1 MFLLPL
7 SHESGEVQRTPYV
20 TIGILATCVF
30 LLVVTYLV
38 APASQEALQK
48 EYERLFSYYSTHP
61 YLEMPEEVMSRLPAK
76 ARQTL
81 KQLES
86 IGGLGNL
93 PERGEAEEII
103 EEQAELD
110 RRVEDFLDAYDDEF
124 YRKYGYIPAEGGIL
138 TIISSMFLHGGFFH
152 LLFNMLFLWL
162 TGGVLED
169 IWGRVVFPI
178 FYLMGGAVA
187 TLMHAAI
194 YPASPIPLVG
204 ASGAIAALMGA
215 FLIRFHS
222 TRIYFY
228 YFLFF
233 GFRIKQGTFH
243 APAYFMLPL
252 WLLQQLFEAYKMS
265 HLSPEGGGV
274 AVWAH
279 IGGFIFGAIVALV
292 IKYSGFE
299 DKVLAPAIERK
310 TNLVDENYAEGSRK
324 LREGDINGAIMD
336 LRKSILKDPENAVVH
351 GDLCRA
357 YFEAGKDR
365 AANIEFKRTIRLF
378 LEQSLDDNAVEE
390 FVEISERYPHA
401 RLEVD
406 RHNAIAGALVG
417 EERHDEAAL
426 AYRRLF
432 DRYGEEEDPPSADL
446 AADALMRHADLCIDF
461 LDRPEDA
468 AAAYTTLL
476 KTFPDLPADQL
487 KAAGK
492 RLKEAK
498 AQIARKRAK
507 AAAKPLKGKPTK
519 TAKPAPAKP
528 PEARPPAIPLAKRFR
543 PLPSTNGPPRYQV
556 ASVAPRQANKT
567 VALDDGINLNIINV
581 PPVTYDRIYAIFVL
595 GLEPEGGRRLHA
607 DLFVAN
613 EQRPF
618 RISSDTV
625 VFSSFIAKPGTN
637 SLENFRQTLIR
648 IISRIDSVFVDPPTM
663 TFLKSGKVKVFPNQ
677 DEVQDYERPFWRRLM
692 GEVRCRC
699 GECHEVYWIDGRKV
713 PDGGA
718 RSKCKKCGS
727 AMRVC
732 APPAAG

>member
-61 YLEMPEEVMSRLPAK
+61 YLEMPEEVMTRLPAK

-81 KQLES
+81 KQIES
-86 IGGLGNL
+86 IGGFGSL
-93 PERGEAEEII
+93 PERGETEEVI

-110 RRVEDFLDAYDDEF
+110 RRADDFLDAYDDEF

-138 TIISSMFLHGGFFH
+138 TILSSMFLHGGFFH

-178 FYLMGGAVA
+178 FYLVGGAVA

-243 APAYFMLPL
+243 APAYLMLPL

-265 HLSPEGGGV
+265 HMAPEGGGV

-279 IGGFIFGAIVALV
+279 IGGFIFGAVVALV

-299 DKVLAPAIERK
+299 DKVLAPAIDRK
-310 TNLVDENYAEGSRK
+310 TNLVDQDYAEGSRK

-336 LRKSILKDPENAVVH
+336 LRKSILKDPDNAIVH
-351 GDLCRA
+351 SDLCKA

-365 AANIEFKRTIRLF
+365 AARLEFNRTIRIF
-378 LEQSLDDNAVEE
+378 CEQGLDDNAVEE
-390 FVEISERYPHA
+390 FVEISERYPDA
-401 RLEVD
+401 RLEVE
-406 RHNAIAGALVG
+406 RHNAIAGTLVS
-417 EERHDEAAL
+417 EERYDEGAL

-432 DRYGEEEDPPSADL
+432 DRYGEEEDPPSAEL
-446 AADALMRHADLCIDF
+446 AADALNRHADLCLDF
-461 LDRPEDA
+461 LDRPGDA
-468 AAAYTTLL
+468 AAAYTMLL
-476 KTFPDLPADQL
+476 KTFPDLPADQR
-487 KAAGK
+487 KIAGK

-498 AQIARKRAK
+498 AQLARKKAR
-507 AAAKPLKGKPTK
+507 AAAKPSKEKPAK
-519 TAKPAPAKP
+519 QAKPVAPK
-528 PEARPPAIPLAKRFR
+528 PPAIPIAKRLR
-543 PLPSTNGPPRYQV
+543 PLPATNGPPRYQV

-567 VALDDGINLNIINV
+567 IALDDGINLNILNV
-581 PPVTYDRIYAIFVL
+581 PPVTYDRIYAIFVV

-618 RISSDTV
+618 RISSDIV
-625 VFSSFIAKPGTN
+625 QFASFIPKPGTN

-648 IISRIDSVFVDPPTM
+648 IISRIDSVCVDPPTV

-677 DEVQDYERPFWRRLM
+677 DEVQEYERPFWRQLM

-699 GECHEVYWIDGRKV
+699 GDCHEVYWIDGRKV

-732 APPAAG
+732 ALPAAG